1 MAPNGQLSFANSGKN
16 ILIHNQK
23 QNKPRHN
30 RMFFSYLFYIAANIL
45 PRYSTLIPA
54 ACLLGM
60 FACGLWS
67 AKCTYLTELAYMNA
81 ELTGENGEAMV
92 NKFFGIF
99 FAMFQTS
106 QIIGNLISSM
116 VLKPQVDNKKSLSGL
131 NLTRLA
137 RCGANDCP
145 SHGSEAAGAQIQPPE
160 LSTVY
165 TLCFIYLILALVSI
179 LLITYLN
186 V

>member
-1 MAPNGQLSFANSGKN
+1 MTLLKIMNVLKFS
-16 ILIHNQK
+16 
-23 QNKPRHN
+23 
-30 RMFFSYLFYIAANIL
+30 SYLFFIAANIL
-45 PRYSTLIPA
+45 PRWSTLLPA
-54 ACLLGM
+54 ACLLGT

-81 ELTGENGEAMV
+81 ELTGESGEAMV

-116 VLKPQVDNKKSLSGL
+116 VLKPPVNNINSLSGL

-137 RCGANDCP
+137 KCGANDCP
-145 SHGSEAAGAQIQPPE
+145 SHGSATDGAQIQPPE

-165 TLCFIYLILALVSI
+165 TLCFIYLTLALISI
-179 LLITYLN
+179 LLIVFFLDTFDKGKS
-186 V
+186 